1 MGKAVRMVDIHKVYP
16 DGTVALKGVDFE
28 ADFGEIHGLL
38 GENGAGKT
46 TLMRILYGELQPTR
60 GEVYI
65 EEKKTRFRGP
75 WEALE
80 SGLAMVHQHFT
91 LVETFTVFENLMLI
105 AKKDER
111 PESLRKRVDELER
124 ELNLPIPLDATVEG
138 LPVGVQQRV
147 EIIKTL
153 LREARILILDEP
165 TSVLTP
171 LETKELFALLKKLRD
186 MGMCIIFISHKLKEV
201 MEITDRVTVLR
212 KGLRVDTVRTE
223 DVDERTLATM
233 MVGRELAGIGERRR
247 ARPGRV
253 LLRVE
258 DLWVLGDRGQWA
270 VKGVSLEVRRGEIL
284 GLAGVEGNGQME
296 LIEAITGLRRA
307 QKGRVTLMDKD
318 VTNASPRTLYRL
330 GMAHIPSDRR
340 NVGLILDFSVEEN
353 SILGIHWDPPFAR
366 RGLLDLSQVRR
377 RGEEVVGK
385 FGVIAPSLT
394 APVKHLSGGNQQKI
408 VAGREILKGAEV
420 FVASQPT
427 RGLDVAST
435 EYIRKLLLEL
445 RDQGKAILLVSTD
458 LDEILQLSDRIAV
471 MYEGRIIG
479 EMERVEAT
487 MERLGLLMGGVT

>member
-1 MGKAVRMVDIHKVYP
+1 MGRAVRMVDIHKVYP
-16 DGTVALKGVDFE
+16 DGTIALKGVDFE

-46 TLMRILYGELQPTR
+46 TLMRILYGELQPTK
-60 GEVYI
+60 GEIYI
-65 EEKKTRFRGP
+65 EGKKTRFRGP

-91 LVETFTVFENLMLI
+91 LVESFTVFENLMLI
-105 AKKDER
+105 AKKDET
-111 PESLRKRVDELER
+111 PESLRRRVEELER

-212 KGLRVDTVRTE
+212 KGLKVDTVRTE

-233 MVGRELAGIGERRR
+233 MVGRELAGIGERKGT
-247 ARPGRV
+247 RPGEA
-253 LLRVE
+253 LLKVE

-296 LIEAITGLRRA
+296 LIEAITGL
-307 QKGRVTLMDKD
+307 
-318 VTNASPRTLYRL
+318 
-330 GMAHIPSDRR
+330 
-340 NVGLILDFSVEEN
+340 
-353 SILGIHWDPPFAR
+353 
-366 RGLLDLSQVRR
+366 
-377 RGEEVVGK
+377 
-385 FGVIAPSLT
+385 
-394 APVKHLSGGNQQKI
+394 
-408 VAGREILKGAEV
+408 
-420 FVASQPT
+420 
-427 RGLDVAST
+427 
-435 EYIRKLLLEL
+435 
-445 RDQGKAILLVSTD
+445 
-458 LDEILQLSDRIAV
+458 
-471 MYEGRIIG
+471 
-479 EMERVEAT
+479 
-487 MERLGLLMGGVT
+487 

>member
-1 MGKAVRMVDIHKVYP
+1 MVGIHKVYP
-16 DGTVALKGVDFE
+16 DGTIALKGVDFD

-46 TLMRILYGELQPTR
+46 TLMRILYGELQPTK
-60 GEVYI
+60 GEIYI
-65 EEKKTRFRGP
+65 EGRRARFRGP

-91 LVETFTVFENLMLI
+91 LVESFTVFENLMLI
-105 AKKDER
+105 AKKDET
-111 PESLRKRVDELER
+111 PESLRRRVEELER

-212 KGLRVDTVRTE
+212 KGLKVDTVRTE

-233 MVGRELAGIGERRR
+233 MVGRELAGIGERNRT
-247 ARPGRV
+247 RPGEA
-253 LLRVE
+253 LLKVE

-307 QKGRVTLMDKD
+307 HKGKVTLRGRD

-330 GMAHIPSDRR
+330 GMAHIPSDRQ

-366 RGLLDLSQVRR
+366 RGVLDLSQVRR
-377 RGEEVVGK
+377 RGEEVVDK
-385 FGVIAPSLT
+385 FGVVAPSPT
-394 APVKHLSGGNQQKI
+394 APVRYLSGGNQQKI
-408 VAGREILKGAEV
+408 IAGREILKGAEV

-471 MYEGRIIG
+471 MYEGKIIG
-479 EMERVEAT
+479 ELERGEAT
-487 MERLGLLMGGVT
+487 MEKLGLLMGGVA

>member
-1 MGKAVRMVDIHKVYP
+1 MDQAVRMVGIHKVYP

-28 ADFGEIHGLL
+28 ADYGEIHGLL

-46 TLMRILYGELQPTR
+46 TLMRILYGELQPTK

-65 EEKKTRFRGP
+65 GGRRVRFRGP

-80 SGLAMVHQHFT
+80 AGLAMVHQHFT
-91 LVETFTVFENLMLI
+91 LVENFTVFENLMLI
-105 AKKDER
+105 AEEES
-111 PESLRKRVDELER
+111 PESLRRRVEALSK
-124 ELNLPIPLDATVEG
+124 ELNLSIPLDATVEG

-153 LREARILILDEP
+153 LRKARILILDEP

-171 LETKELFALLKKLRD
+171 LETKELFALLRKLKER
-186 MGMCIIFISHKLKEV
+186 GMCIIFISHKLKEV
-201 MEITDRVTVLR
+201 LEITDRVTVLR
-212 KGLRVDTVRTE
+212 RGLRVDTVRTSE
-223 DVDERTLATM
+223 VDERGLATM
-233 MVGRELAGIGERRR
+233 MVGRELIGIGEHRE
-247 ARPGRV
+247 ARPGEA

-258 DLWVLGDRGQWA
+258 DLWVMGDRGTWA
-270 VKGVSLEVRRGEIL
+270 VRGVSLEVRRGEIL

-307 QKGRVTLMDKD
+307 QKGRVTLMGKD
-318 VTNASPRTLYRL
+318 VTNAKPRTLYRL
-330 GMAHIPSDRR
+330 GLAHIPSDRQ

-366 RGLLDLSQVRR
+366 RGILDPVQVRR
-377 RGEEVVGK
+377 RGKEVVTR
-385 FGVIAPSLT
+385 FSVVAPSLK
-394 APVKHLSGGNQQKI
+394 APVRHLSGGNQQKI

-435 EYIRKLLLEL
+435 EFIRKLLLDL
-445 RDQGKAILLVSTD
+445 RDRDKAILLVSTD

-479 EMERVEAT
+479 EVSRAEAT
-487 MERLGLLMGGVT
+487 MERLGLLMGGVA